1 VTLRVRL
8 TVALVALV
16 AAGLV
21 VSDVATYTALRSYLV
36 KRVDQQLLSSSRQ
49 VLFALSSPETPGP
62 GPGPGDGDP
71 ILPSGT
77 FGVILDSSG
86 AQVGQPV
93 VFNYGGD
100 VLPPPVLPATI
111 HRGTLREP
119 SLFTVGSRGD
129 GPQYRAAALGLPDG
143 STLGD
148 AKNLKL
154 RFDPA
159 YMALAAAGTL

>member
-1 VTLRVRL
+1 MTLRVRL

-77 FGVILDSSG
+77 FGVILDASG
-86 AQVGQPV
+86 SQVGQPV

-111 HRGTLREP
+111 HRGTLREHHCSP
-119 SLFTVGSRGD
+119 SARAVMVRSTALPHWASPTARRWSSPSRS
-129 GPQYRAAALGLPDG
+129 P
-143 STLGD
+143 S
-148 AKNLKL
+148 
-154 RFDPA
+154 
-159 YMALAAAGTL
+159 